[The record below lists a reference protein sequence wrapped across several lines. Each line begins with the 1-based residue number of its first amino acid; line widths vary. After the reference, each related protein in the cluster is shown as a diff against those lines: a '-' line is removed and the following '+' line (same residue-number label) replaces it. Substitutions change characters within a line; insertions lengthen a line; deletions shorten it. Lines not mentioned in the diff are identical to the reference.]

1 MKPINEMILAEC
13 IVRLHELPNRTV
25 DDARDAKMLNLPS
38 IFDVAVDLADRI
50 DKLLY
55 EQAQRHD
62 ARVDALENEINAL
75 RAKNRWIPVE
85 ERLPTKED
93 GYKSKYATQ
102 RTVLVM
108 QKWGDISVATIELAK
123 HFTHWRRID
132 KPDSPTP
139 SG

>member
-85 ERLPTKED
+85 ERLPTEED
-93 GYKSKYATQ
+93 ADENG
-102 RTVLVM
+102 RVLWYFKDQYQQTLMRDMPRWKMSYERV
-108 QKWGDISVATIELAK
+108 
-123 HFTHWRRID
+123 THWRRSDNPEGI
-132 KPDSPTP
+132 
-139 SG
+139 

>member
-1 MKPINEMILAEC
+1 MKPINEMNLVEC
-13 IVRLHELPNRTV
+13 I
-25 DDARDAKMLNLPS
+25 
-38 IFDVAVDLADRI
+38 
-50 DKLLY
+50 
-55 EQAQRHD
+55 
-62 ARVDALENEINAL
+62 DALCEKHFVDEHPIPVYKHHDKRIAIRIHDL
-75 RAKNRWIPVE
+75 TRWIPVE

-132 KPDSPTP
+132 KPE
-139 SG
+139 GV